1 MTITKNYIMNKRK
14 KTRIKNKFIYK
25 KDYSDLL
32 ELFKQL
38 DKKEKCTHI
47 K

>member
-1 MTITKNYIMNKRK
+1 MTISKNFTMNKRK
-14 KTRIKNKFIYK
+14 KTRVKNKFHYK

-38 DKKEKCTHI
+38 DKKEKQND
-47 K
+47 

>member
-1 MTITKNYIMNKRK
+1 MSKNRK
-14 KTRIKNKFIYK
+14 KTIKNKFHYK

-38 DKKEKCTHI
+38 DKKYKQND
-47 K
+47 

>member
-14 KTRIKNKFIYK
+14 KTTIKNKFIYK

-38 DKKEKCTHI
+38 DKKDKQND
-47 K
+47 

>member
-1 MTITKNYIMNKRK
+1 MTIIKNYIMNKRK
-14 KTRIKNKFIYK
+14 KTTAKNKFHYK

-38 DKKEKCTHI
+38 DKKDKKNAHI
-47 K
+47 

>member
-1 MTITKNYIMNKRK
+1 MTKKRK
-14 KTRIKNKFIYK
+14 AIIKNRFTYK

-38 DKKEKCTHI
+38 DKKKKI
-47 K
+47 

>member
-1 MTITKNYIMNKRK
+1 MTIIKDYIMSKRR
-14 KTRIKNKFIYK
+14 KTTIKNKFHYK

-38 DKKEKCTHI
+38 DKKDKKNAHI
-47 K
+47 

>member
-1 MTITKNYIMNKRK
+1 MMIIKSYIMTKKRK
-14 KTRIKNKFIYK
+14 TTAKNRFTYK

-38 DKKEKCTHI
+38 DKKDK
-47 K
+47 KK

>member
-1 MTITKNYIMNKRK
+1 MTTTKNFTMSKRK
-14 KTRIKNKFIYK
+14 KTTIKNKFHYK

-38 DKKEKCTHI
+38 DKKDKEND
-47 K
+47 